1 MKNPV
6 DINNLKRYEVFVMS
20 KRLLIVSAFLMA
32 LPFNLVM
39 ADEQIYGS
47 QLMTQQEREEHRA
60 KMQSMKTEAE
70 RDRYRMEHHKKMQER
85 AKERGVTLPDKPQY
99 QGTGKQG
106 KGQGK
111 EKGKGLQNSQ
121 GKCGGQGKGGGKR

>member
-1 MKNPV
+1 
-6 DINNLKRYEVFVMS
+6 MS
-20 KRLLIVSAFLMA
+20 KKLILVSTLLMMF
-32 LPFNLVM
+32 PFSPVL
-39 ADEQIYGS
+39 ADEPVYGS
-47 QLMTQQEREEHRA
+47 QLMTEQERQEHRA